1 MGNDIS
7 PACGTPRKQTL
18 KEVVNNT
25 ASRVVLECTRTHSFR
40 IGLSCFTEYRKGER
54 HSRNTLR
61 ANIAYWK
68 IAAKKYQP
76 GYKRPTYVKNKKPCS
91 I

>member
-7 PACGTPRKQTL
+7 RACGTTRKQTL
-18 KEVVNNT
+18 KEVVNNV
-25 ASRVVLECTRTHSFR
+25 ASGTVLECTRSHIVDISDMHCSY
-40 IGLSCFTEYRKGER
+40 IKGHR
-54 HSRNTLR
+54 ASRNLLFVNAR
-61 ANIAYWK
+61 WWK
-68 IAAKKYQP
+68 VAAKKYQP